1 MEFSIIK
8 KYTNAK
14 GFSHDAHFN
23 ANGKYIGSVKKHD
36 KDQIQ
41 LKPKMKQV
49 EQMEQ
54 ADEVQYSIIK
64 KYTNANGFS
73 HDAHFNAN
81 GKYIGSVKK
90 HGKEPIQLKPKMKQQ
105 VDNVEA
111 VEVVEAVEAVE
122 VVEAVE
128 SVEAV

>member
-36 KDQIQ
+36 KDPIQ
-41 LKPKMKQV
+41 LKPKMK
-49 EQMEQ
+49 Q

-64 KYTNANGFS
+64 KYTNAKGFS

-90 HGKEPIQLKPKMKQQ
+90 HGKEPIQLKPK
-105 VDNVEA
+105 
-111 VEVVEAVEAVE
+111 
-122 VVEAVE
+122 
-128 SVEAV
+128 